1 MYTLSKFEANRT
13 DGSWDIDIFVS
24 SPLFFLFWPL
34 SDYPAPKTWPQNQTP
49 QQLITQSA
57 QATADTIASV
67 LTARMASIS
76 LSVYDWDSQ
85 GCLSFILHIFVVL

>member
-1 MYTLSKFEANRT
+1 MASEL
-13 DGSWDIDIFVS
+13 
-24 SPLFFLFWPL
+24 
-34 SDYPAPKTWPQNQTP
+34 TP

-76 LSVYDWDSQ
+76 LTIYDWDSQ
-85 GCLSFILHIFVVL
+85 DAYHSFSIFCHTLENWLLLSCILPDSEDHLIYVFEAREPNP